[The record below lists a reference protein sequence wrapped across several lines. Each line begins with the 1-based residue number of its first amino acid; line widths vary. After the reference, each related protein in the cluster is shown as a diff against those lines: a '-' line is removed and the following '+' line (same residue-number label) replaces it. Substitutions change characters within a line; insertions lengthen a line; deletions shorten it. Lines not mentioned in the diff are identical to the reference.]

1 MEPVRAGEGT
11 EIVLSAQST
20 ASVAAVAAQSGQKT
34 PQERPK
40 NAPERPKS
48 LPRASQ
54 ERPKKGQGSQ
64 VGAQRQ
70 PRRSKNEAR
79 EPT

>member
-1 MEPVRAGEGT
+1 MEAIRAVEGP

-40 NAPERPKS
+40 NALERPKS
-48 LPRASQ
+48 LPRPSQ
-54 ERPKKGQGSQ
+54 ERPKSGQASQ
-64 VGAQRQ
+64 VGAQKR